1 MPSPPHLTEVGTT
14 GSPSQGT
21 RAHPLLFFKEVAKYF
36 MDFLETDFHKRH
48 TPKRAVRFRNADNL
62 LTGLQLTKYSTFN
75 SILWRF
81 IRSGFSNGLNHIGK
95 GEYRTSIPK
104 NLLELVH
111 LQVGKIS
118 SDQIS
123 GVLAKIAE
131 DLEQVAIL
139 HVKEYD
145 QAVSLAIESTTNHIR
160 ADIVKPLLDTVEKPI
175 QNLDLGDE
183 NNLYIIEE
191 EIVEVL
197 VQSLSDKLSEVLRLL
212 IAKQE
217 VDIVRE
223 LSPFFELAEVRSK
236 FNSFFDDLQVGDLF
250 IELYEMERNR
260 AILDKQEFYLYF
272 CDVTFDKAKYPI
284 FYIPF
289 SAERAVDA
297 LHLTFDSQVYIN
309 KRALEY
315 IVEQVNEAEGR
326 AGNLQ
331 TTAERII
338 YLAQHQQDLPA
349 VLETVLNELCHFFQL
364 DKTLDLTLPS
374 IQIARSQ
381 TVRLS
386 NTCYFAL
393 FDKSDEALVNDYEEI
408 LKLLASGIDNP
419 LAGAFNKLI
428 EDFIT
433 KEPCSFNAAVEEEWD
448 SVAPSDKL
456 VFKSPIPLNSEQRQI
471 LAALGKDGCK
481 YLTVEGPPGT
491 GKSHTITAIVFESIL
506 KDRSVLVLSDKK
518 EALDVVED
526 KITETLNR
534 VRFDRNFQNPILR
547 LGRTGN
553 TYNQIL
559 SAASFENIKT
569 HYRAVRKEFENI
581 ADEIGK
587 HEASLKEDIEAEI
600 VSYGDVETGEIRE
613 LEELDAHFSVDACP
627 VDIVEVAGT
636 QEGPKQLEDL
646 RSLCARLRELL
657 ITRSVN
663 PAVYGMLKV
672 LGCSVGDGLG
682 ASELEQA
689 LKRAAAAKTV
699 VDKVSTGPNLGSI
712 KVFSRF
718 STEDLPVLRSYL
730 SRYQAEKNP
739 VFGYLFK
746 RAKLAQLDAQ
756 FQQVFGLSV
765 ANPPHAILGVLT
777 SAAATLTQINAQI
790 DAVAPGQ
797 GILSAV
803 HACLTNDEFA
813 SAVEFLASLAGDYEY
828 HRDHVA
834 PSLPKTAGKLKVNF
848 ADLGSLCE
856 NVLTSMPEEKF
867 NQLLR
872 YAELRWKVGDAF
884 ASIPSVNYPSGLRE
898 IEQLSTMEMTYQL
911 DGRVIEF
918 YENNRATAKTLRDI
932 IRTKQRFPKEEFGKL
947 RKAFPCILAGIRDY
961 AEYIPLEAEAFD
973 LLIIDEASQVSV
985 AQAFPALLR
994 AKKVLILGDK
1004 RQFSNIKAAQART
1017 ETNREY
1023 LSNLEVSFKTNV
1035 SRDLTKLVKLQ
1046 KFDIRTSILE
1056 FFEFISNYH
1065 TQLVKHFRG
1074 YKELISYSNKFF
1086 YENSLQVMKI
1096 RGKPIEEVL
1105 KFSTV
1110 TCDAEPQ
1117 ETENTNK
1124 AEVDYIISELQK
1136 LKEQKATLSVGIIT
1150 PHTNQQKLLM
1160 ESISRLPD
1168 KDYYFDA
1175 LKLKIMTFD
1184 TCQGEERDLIFYSMV
1199 ATAKD
1204 DRLWGVFI
1212 KDLEHV
1218 DLEEQGQIKAQ
1229 RLNVGFSRAK
1239 ECGHF
1244 VVSKGLE
1251 EFRGSIGEALRHYWN
1266 VLEETKKEHTA
1277 AEVDKTSAMEPLVL
1291 TWFYQTSFWR
1301 ENKDRAELIPQFEI
1315 GKYLK
1320 QLDKTYS
1327 HPLYRV
1333 DFLLVYHADPGQDK
1347 KIIIEYD
1354 GFREHFAD
1362 LPFVGSANYR
1372 EYYSEDDVY
1381 RQKVLESYGYRF
1393 VRINKF
1399 NVGVNPIESLDQR
1412 IRGAFSS
1419 ERNQSRAVANI
1430 HAAIKGLQNG
1440 DMKECPKCKNLRSI
1454 EAFKDSAL
1462 SSGFGRF
1469 CQECKTNKAPRRTR
1483 AATATQSSATSQQ
1496 GPSPCPRC
1504 NAKMIL
1510 RKGRYGPFYGCSKY
1524 PYCKGTRQLSGAVGF
1539 RK

>member
-21 RAHPLLFFKEVAKYF
+21 PAHPLLFFKEVAKYF

-75 SILWRF
+75 SILWRA

-111 LQVGKIS
+111 LQVRKIS

-123 GVLAKIAE
+123 GVLAKIAG

-145 QAVSLAIESTTNHIR
+145 QAVSLAIESATDHIR

-197 VQSLSDKLSEVLRLL
+197 VQLLSDKLSEVLRLL

-223 LSPFFELAEVRSK
+223 LSPFFELADVRSK

-272 CDVTFDKAKYPI
+272 CDITFDKAKYPI

-289 SAERAVDA
+289 SVERAVDA

-315 IVEQVNEAEGR
+315 IVQQVNEAEGR

-338 YLAQHQQDLPA
+338 YLAQHQQDFRA
-349 VLETVLNELCHFFQL
+349 VLETMLNELCHFFQL

-506 KDRSVLVLSDKK
+506 NDRSVLVLSDKK

-559 SAASFENIKT
+559 SAAAFENIKT

-613 LEELDAHFSVDACP
+613 LEELDAHFSIDACP
-627 VDIVEVAGT
+627 VDIVEVADT

-646 RSLCARLRELL
+646 MSLCIRLREL
-657 ITRSVN
+657 ITTRSAN
-663 PAVYGMLKV
+663 PAVYGMLKI
-672 LGCSVGDGLG
+672 LGCSVEDGLG
-682 ASELEQA
+682 ASEFGRA
-689 LKRAAAAKTV
+689 LKHAAATKTV
-699 VDKVSTGPNLGSI
+699 IDKVGSGPNLGSI

-718 STEDLPVLRSYL
+718 STEGLPVLRSYL
-730 SRYQAEKNP
+730 SRYQAEKTP

-746 RAKLAQLDAQ
+746 RAKLAQLDAE
-756 FQQVFGLSV
+756 FQQVFILSV
-765 ANPPHAILGVLT
+765 ANPPHAILRALT

-797 GILSAV
+797 GMLTAV

-813 SAVEFLASLAGDYEY
+813 SAIEFLASLAGDYEY

-834 PSLPKTAGKLKVNF
+834 PSLPTTAGKLKINF
-848 ADLGSLCE
+848 ADLGSLCD
-856 NVLTSMPEEKF
+856 NVLTSMPEEEF

-898 IEQLSTMEMTYQL
+898 IEQLSTVEMTYQL

-918 YENNRATAKTLRDI
+918 YENNRATAKTLREI

-973 LLIIDEASQVSV
+973 LLIIDEASQVSI

-1023 LSNLEVSFKTNV
+1023 LSNLEVSFRTNV

-1086 YENSLQVMKI
+1086 YHNSLQVMKI
-1096 RGKPIEEVL
+1096 RGKPIEAVL

-1117 ETENTNK
+1117 GTENTNR
-1124 AEVDYIISELQK
+1124 AEVDHIISELQK
-1136 LKEQKATLSVGIIT
+1136 LKEQKATPSVGIIT

-1199 ATAKD
+1199 ATDKD
-1204 DRLWGVFI
+1204 DRLWGVFT

-1266 VLEETKKEHTA
+1266 VLEEAKKEHTA
-1277 AEVDKTSAMEPLVL
+1277 AEVDQRSAMEPLVL
-1291 TWFYQTSFWR
+1291 TWFYQTPFWE

-1320 QLDKTYS
+1320 QLDRTYS

-1333 DFLLVYHADPGQDK
+1333 DFLLVYHAGPGQDK

-1354 GFREHFAD
+1354 GFREHFED

-1399 NVGVNPIESLDQR
+1399 NVGANPIETLDQR
-1412 IRGAFSS
+1412 MREALSS
-1419 ERNQSRAVANI
+1419 EHNQSRAVANI
-1430 HAAIKGLQNG
+1430 HAAINGLQNG

-1454 EAFKDSAL
+1454 EAFKDAAL

-1469 CQECKTNKAPRRTR
+1469 CKECKTNKAPRRTR
-1483 AATATQSSATSQQ
+1483 AATQSAATAEQ
-1496 GPSPCPRC
+1496 GPGPCPRC
-1504 NAKMIL
+1504 SAKMIL
-1510 RKGRYGPFYGCSKY
+1510 RKGRYGQFYGCSKY
-1524 PYCKGTRQLSGAVGF
+1524 PYCKGTRQLSGGVGF
-1539 RK
+1539 GN